1 MIQMFH
7 PRFLVLSLAGA
18 LAVTA
23 PAFAGWEQGVA
34 AFKAKNYAQAAREF
48 EAVVAERPDWSGG
61 YLMLGRT
68 QLQQDRASEA
78 VATLRKGYDLDPS
91 DLQVQLYLAQAY
103 LGANRASDAAALL
116 GKVNA
121 ASLAKEQQS
130 FFQQLQAKA
139 LAESGQ
145 GDRAVAALAKAA
157 AANPN
162 DANLQYQY
170 GAMALNANDVAAAVS
185 ALEKAARLAPN
196 DPAKVK
202 LYVRALVRQAR
213 ETGGAANDS
222 IYARAAESAR
232 GLVAKESS
240 FDNYLLLGETQLG
253 AKQYEAA
260 VASFRQAEAMNLADW
275 LPHFY
280 AGQALTQL
288 GRYAEAETALKKG
301 LGEAKRGD
309 EKARLWRQLGFVYE
323 KMKNFEQAKAAYQAG
338 GDSAAAERVA
348 SNAEIAKHNAQAD
361 EEARKLEEI
370 KRAQEE
376 LKKTLQQQSTPP
388 PRD

>member
-1 MIQMFH
+1 MFDR
-7 PRFLVLSLAGA
+7 RFPIVTLAGA
-18 LAVTA
+18 LALAV
-23 PAFAGWEQGVA
+23 PAFAGWDQGVA
-34 AFKAKNYAQAAREF
+34 AFKARNYAQAAREF

-61 YLMLGRT
+61 YLMLGRV

-78 VATLRKGYDLDPS
+78 IATLRKGYDLNPS
-91 DLQVQLYLAQAY
+91 DVQVQLYLAQAY
-103 LGANRASDAAALL
+103 LAANRAAEGAALL

-121 ASLAKEQQS
+121 AGLPKEQQS

-157 AANPN
+157 AADPG

-170 GAMALNANDVAAAVS
+170 GAMALNAGDIAAAVS

-196 DPAKVK
+196 DNAKTK
-202 LYVRALVRQAR
+202 LYVQALVRQAR
-213 ETGGAANDS
+213 ESGGAANDA
-222 IYARAAESAR
+222 IYARAAEAAR
-232 GLVAKESS
+232 GLVARDGS
-240 FDNYLLLGETQLG
+240 FDNHLLLGETQLG

-260 VASFRQAEAMNLADW
+260 VASFKQAEAKDPAHW

-280 AGQALTQL
+280 AGQAQTQL
-288 GRYAEAETALKKG
+288 GRFGEAEASLKKG
-301 LGEAKRGD
+301 LTEAARGD

-323 KMKNFEQAKAAYQAG
+323 KMKNFEQAKVAYQNG
-338 GDSAAAERVA
+338 GDSAGLARVA
-348 SNAEIAKHNAQAD
+348 QNEEIARHNAQAD
-361 EEARKLEEI
+361 EEQRKVEEI
-370 KRAQEE
+370 RRAQEE
-376 LKKTLQQQSTPP
+376 LKKTLQQQGTPP